1 MGECECEV
9 GECECEY
16 VRFVSECVCV
26 GWGEGTQKVAHI
38 NTDITV
44 HKLYMYQG
52 RKLRAIHV

>member
-1 MGECECEV
+1 M

-16 VRFVSECVCV
+16 VRLVSVCV
-26 GWGEGTQKVAHI
+26 GGWGEGTQKVAHI

-44 HKLYMYQG
+44 HMLYMYMYQG